1 MPGYRQIKSD
11 LKKAANPEKAVL
23 LARFFKTGKGEYGEG
38 DIFWGI
44 TVPAQREI
52 AKKYS
57 DATLDDIRKLLSEP
71 VHECR
76 LTALLILV
84 QQYSKGD
91 DDVRKN
97 IAGFYLANTEMINNW
112 DLVDLT
118 ADKILG
124 HYLMD
129 KDRAILYK
137 LAESTSIWEQRIAV
151 ISTHHFIKNMDFND
165 TLSLCEK
172 LMDHKHDLIHKAT
185 GWMLREAGK
194 KDLNVLTDFLDK
206 HSKSMPRTMLRY
218 AIEKLDDKQRKKYM
232 LK

>member
-11 LKKAANPEKAVL
+11 LKTASDPLKAVD

-44 TVPAQREI
+44 TVPVQREI
-52 AKKYS
+52 ARRHM
-57 DATLDDIRKLLSEP
+57 DASLDDIAKLLAEP

-84 QQYSKGD
+84 QQYPKKSENE
-91 DDVRKN
+91 RRE
-97 IAGFYLANTEMINNW
+97 ISEFYLANTEHINNW
-112 DLVDLT
+112 DLVDLS

-129 KDRAILYK
+129 KERSILYK
-137 LAESTSIWEQRIAV
+137 LAESSSLWEQRIAV
-151 ISTHHFIKNMDFND
+151 LSTFHFIKNGDFTD
-165 TLSLCEK
+165 ALALCEK
-172 LMDHKHDLIHKAT
+172 LMNHKHDLIHKAT

-194 KDLNVLTDFLDK
+194 KDISVLIKFLDR
-206 HSKSMPRTMLRY
+206 HHRSMPRTMLRY
-218 AIEKLDDKQRKKYM
+218 SIEKLDDAQRKKYM
-232 LK
+232 EK